1 MNKRIVCYN
10 YARDRVIINGTT
22 TIAYGSAWANTNNK
36 FGLDASK
43 LIGSIIE
50 LSRANWAGK
59 GIAKLSPDDTY
70 DELSGRIVASKK
82 SEKMAIKLALK
93 DLLRV
98 QKNLN
103 AVSEEIQ
110 GEIDALLGRLE
121 SLKADN
127 H

>member
-10 YARDRVIINGTT
+10 YAKDRVILNGTT
-22 TIAYGSAWANTNNK
+22 TIAYGNAWANTNNK

-43 LIGSIIE
+43 LIGSIIG
-50 LSRANWAGK
+50 LSQAKWAGK

-82 SEKMAIKLALK
+82 SEKMAIKLALG
-93 DLLRV
+93 DLLKV

-110 GEIDALLGRLE
+110 GEIDALVSRLE